1 MTKYLQ
7 KTTLLT
13 TILSFP
19 DDLVLGDL
27 GPGDRGPDDWGPGL
41 ELWGPNRCFAET
53 GWRSGPRA
61 PDRQAASGPSKFS
74 NDSIDLL
81 LEQIQSCKG

>member
-53 GWRSGPRA
+53 GWRSGPRD
-61 PDRQAASGPSKFS
+61 PDRQAASGP
-74 NDSIDLL
+74 N
-81 LEQIQSCKG
+81 